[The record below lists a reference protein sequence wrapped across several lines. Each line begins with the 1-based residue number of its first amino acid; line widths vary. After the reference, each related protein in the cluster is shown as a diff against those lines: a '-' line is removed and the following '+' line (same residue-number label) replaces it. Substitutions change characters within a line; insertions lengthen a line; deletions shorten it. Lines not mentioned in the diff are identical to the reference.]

1 MEEKIALQQQQLDSM
16 PPEQAMPAEPDD
28 GHEETVEE
36 VKAKMAALQKGMDEG
51 IKATDDRVQQMA
63 QETADMPDFGALANL
78 HGTISNMGK
87 MRKRKQMNDLAA
99 KLGVEVAAGDEDMP
113 AEDLTNVMIQR
124 AKEAGKSEEE
134 INAALA
140 E

>member
-1 MEEKIALQQQQLDSM
+1 
-16 PPEQAMPAEPDD
+16 
-28 GHEETVEE
+28 
-36 VKAKMAALQKGMDEG
+36 
-51 IKATDDRVQQMA
+51 MA